1 MAKTKDKSESASA
14 YFKRMFDEN
23 PDWLGPGS
31 NQSVVERWQ
40 ADHPGDTLTSNLKSI
55 MSNVKSQMNKKL
67 GRRGRRRKRRKAG
80 VGAGAEAGAAPRAA
94 AVTRTRAPLQ
104 VLEDLESRLDECLAI
119 ARRQEEVEGFDNVI
133 KHLRQARNGVVWA
146 IGQPTFKS

>member
-1 MAKTKDKSESASA
+1 MARTKEKPESASA
-14 YFKRMFDEN
+14 YFKRLFEEN

-31 NQSVVERWQ
+31 NQAVVDRWQ
-40 ADHPGDTLTSNLKSI
+40 ADHAGQTLTSNLKSI

-80 VGAGAEAGAAPRAA
+80 AGVEAVAAPRPA

-104 VLEDLESRLDECLAI
+104 ALEDLESRLDECLSI

>member
-1 MAKTKDKSESASA
+1 MAKSKEKSESASA
-14 YFKRMFDEN
+14 YFKRLFEEN

-31 NQSVVERWQ
+31 NQAVVDRWQ
-40 ADHPGDTLTSNLKSI
+40 ADHAGETLTSNLKSI

-67 GRRGRRRKRRKAG
+67 GRRGRRRRRRKAG
-80 VGAGAEAGAAPRAA
+80 VGAGAEAGVAPRP
-94 AVTRTRAPLQ
+94 VTRTRAPLQ
-104 VLEDLESRLDECLAI
+104 ALEDLESRLDECLAM

-133 KHLRQARNGVVWA
+133 KHLRQARNSVVWA